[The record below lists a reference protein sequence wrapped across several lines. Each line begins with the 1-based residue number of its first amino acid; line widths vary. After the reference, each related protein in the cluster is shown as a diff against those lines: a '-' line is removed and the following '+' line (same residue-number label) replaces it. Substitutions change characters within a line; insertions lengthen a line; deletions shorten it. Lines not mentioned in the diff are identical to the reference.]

1 MGAECYACGMTA
13 LADDAPPRERVVV
26 EAGWRAALAFNST
39 LPGWL
44 VLVPLRHV
52 AAMHE
57 LTAHEA
63 EELGLLMR
71 RASLALQ
78 ATTGCE
84 KTYVM
89 LFAEAEGFAHLHV
102 HVVPRMADQPVEARG
117 PHVFA
122 YMSDDEAD
130 WIPEDD
136 RDALAL
142 RLRAAFARA

>member
-1 MGAECYACGMTA
+1 MAAECYACDMTA
-13 LADDAPPRERVVV
+13 RADEAPPRERVVV

-44 VLVPLRHV
+44 VLLPLRHV
-52 AAMHE
+52 TSMHE
-57 LTAHEA
+57 LTVAEA
-63 EELGLLMR
+63 EELGSLLR
-71 RASLALQ
+71 RASLALH

-89 LFAEAEGFAHLHV
+89 LFAEAEGFSHLHV

-117 PHVFA
+117 PRVFA
-122 YMSDDEAD
+122 YMSDDVAA

>member
-1 MGAECYACGMTA
+1 MTA

-44 VLVPLRHV
+44 VLDPLRHV
-52 AAMHE
+52 TAMHE

-63 EELGLLMR
+63 EELGLLLR
-71 RASLALQ
+71 RSSLALQ
-78 ATTGCE
+78 ATTGCD

-89 LFAEAEGFAHLHV
+89 LFAEGEGFGHLHV
-102 HVVPRMADQPVEARG
+102 HVVPRMPELPIEARG
-117 PHVFA
+117 PRVFA
-122 YMSDDEAD
+122 YMSEDEAD
-130 WIPEDD
+130 WIPEGD
-136 RDALAL
+136 RDAMAL